1 MNGWLG
7 RNVMKIFMRKLVN
20 GMIRLRA
27 AALLLIL
34 SGCVVGPKYHPPA
47 PQAPAPEY
55 KESPTQFKENEG
67 WTVAQ
72 PADAKLR
79 GKWWEIFN
87 DPELN
92 ALEEQL
98 DINNQNIKQ
107 YFENFMEARAVV
119 REARSQYFPTL
130 AVAPSFNR
138 SRTSRNLST
147 TPVTTSGTGTAPR
160 PQLQNTIY
168 SLPLEASWEPDLWG
182 KVRNTVRQAQYA
194 AQVSAADLESERLTE
209 QASLAEYFFEIR
221 GQDQLQKIYDET
233 VAADQQA
240 YELTR
245 ALYEA
250 GIDDPISVVEA
261 ETTLQ
266 SAQAGATNVG
276 IARVQYEHAIAVLI
290 GKAASNFSI
299 PVKPMTV
306 GPPPIPVGMPSELL
320 ERRPDVAAAERTM
333 AEANATIGIAYAAYY
348 PNLTLTAEGGFESSA
363 FSRWLSW
370 PSRFWSVGASI
381 PETIFDTGLRRATVQ
396 QYVATYNADL
406 ASYRQTVLAA
416 FQQVED
422 SLAEVR
428 ILSKEIQK
436 EQQAVNSAQT
446 YLKLEQ
452 ARYETGV
459 DPYVDVLIA
468 QTTASVGAMLG
479 LMLFH
484 MDLNVISIIGIVL
497 LIGIVKK
504 NAIMMIDF
512 ALMAEHEEDKNT
524 RDSIFEAC
532 MLRFRPILM
541 TTMAA
546 LFGALPLAFGTGTGS
561 ELRRP
566 LGITIVG
573 GLLLSQLIT
582 LYTTPVVYLT
592 LDRLRLRLSGKRQ
605 ETSLAAGGHGLPEN
619 V

>member
-1 MNGWLG
+1 MN
-7 RNVMKIFMRKLVN
+7 IFTRKLEIGV
-20 GMIRLRA
+20 ICLCA
-27 AALLLIL
+27 TTLLLIL

-47 PQAPAPEY
+47 TQAPAPEY
-55 KESPTQFKENEG
+55 KESPTQFKETEG

-87 DPELN
+87 DSELN
-92 ALEEQL
+92 ALEDQL

-119 REARSQYFPTL
+119 RETRAQYFPTL
-130 AVAPSFNR
+130 SVVPSATR
-138 SRTSRNLST
+138 SRASAN
-147 TPVTTSGTGTAPR
+147 VGTGSTSN
-160 PQLQNTIY
+160 PQLQSALY

-182 KVRNTVRQAQYA
+182 KVRNTVRQAHYA
-194 AQVSAADLESERLTE
+194 AQVSAADLENERLTE

-233 VAADQQA
+233 VAADQKA

-245 ALYEA
+245 SLYEA
-250 GIDDPISVVEA
+250 GIDDQISVVEA

-276 IARVQYEHAIAVLI
+276 IARAQYEHAIAVLI
-290 GKAASNFSI
+290 GKAASDFSI
-299 PVKPMTV
+299 PVKPMTIA
-306 GPPPIPVGMPSELL
+306 PPPIPVGVPSELL

-333 AEANATIGIAYAAYY
+333 AEANAAIGIAYAAYF
-348 PNLTLTAEGGFESSA
+348 PNLTLSGEGGFESSS
-363 FSRWLSW
+363 FSHWLSW

-381 PETIFDTGLRRATVQ
+381 PETIFDAGLRRATVQ

-428 ILSKEIQK
+428 ILSNEIQQ

-446 YLKLEQ
+446 YLKLEE

-468 QTTASVGAMLG
+468 QTTVLADQQILNTLQVQQMTSAVALVEALG
-479 LMLFH
+479 
-484 MDLNVISIIGIVL
+484 
-497 LIGIVKK
+497 
-504 NAIMMIDF
+504 
-512 ALMAEHEEDKNT
+512 
-524 RDSIFEAC
+524 
-532 MLRFRPILM
+532 
-541 TTMAA
+541 
-546 LFGALPLAFGTGTGS
+546 
-561 ELRRP
+561 
-566 LGITIVG
+566 G
-573 GLLLSQLIT
+573 GWDRSQLPST
-582 LYTTPVVYLT
+582 QQVTQKPAKSETTIE
-592 LDRLRLRLSGKRQ
+592 Q
-605 ETSLAAGGHGLPEN
+605 
-619 V
+619 